1 MHGAPGAKKG
11 PGQQKEGGCS
21 KKGGAAIKKGG
32 AEQLSS
38 AFQCLLAGCSGA
50 RWGSVVAEQ
59 FSAFWMVSRQSFVSS
74 CPKEQRGK
82 EECHLRC
89 VCVFLPSA
97 LCLSA
102 GCAPAGRHRGSG
114 LFDAGC
120 WCIPELCLWACQG
133 AHCSAPYPLL
143 WLNSP
148 PRLVFL
154 CLAPAEIRAG
164 SLCSP
169 QPPRADAS
177 TVVGAPA

>member
-1 MHGAPGAKKG
+1 MP
-11 PGQQKEGGCS
+11 
-21 KKGGAAIKKGG
+21 
-32 AEQLSS
+32 
-38 AFQCLLAGCSGA
+38 
-50 RWGSVVAEQ
+50 EQ

-102 GCAPAGRHRGSG
+102 GCAPAGRCRGSG

-148 PRLVFL
+148 PRLVFCVWHRL
-154 CLAPAEIRAG
+154 KSGLEACAVPSHPEPTPAQLLEPLTDVFA
-164 SLCSP
+164 
-169 QPPRADAS
+169 QPRFINRR
-177 TVVGAPA
+177 